1 MTGGGRRAAG
11 TALAVVAG
19 ALFAVQARI
28 NGELGERLNDGVAA
42 ALFSFAS
49 GLALLLAFTAI
60 SGRMRAGLRR
70 IVAALRVG
78 RLRWWHVA
86 GGVSGGYVVACQGLT
101 VAAIGVALFTIA
113 LVGGQA
119 ASGLVVDRLG
129 LGPAGP
135 HPLTARRVAG
145 AAMAVVAVLVTVSD
159 RIGTAS
165 PGTEGTLALAVLP
178 LLAGIGIAW
187 QQAVIGQV
195 GVAAG
200 GAVPAA
206 LVNFAGGTAVLTA
219 AAAVLAAVRG
229 LPADWPDEP
238 LLYIGG
244 PLGVAYIASAVLV
257 VRWTGVLLLGLGT
270 VAGQLL
276 GALLLDAFVPAV
288 QDLPASPAVDDSL
301 PAATVAGAALALTA
315 VLVTAV
321 TAVPWRGRSAR
332 MDR

>member
-42 ALFSFAS
+42 ALFSFGS
-49 GLALLLAFTAI
+49 GLALLLAFTAL

-70 IVAALRVG
+70 VAAALRNR

-101 VAAIGVALFTIA
+101 VAAIGVAVFTIA
-113 LVGGQA
+113 LVGGQT

-135 HPLTARRVAG
+135 HPLTARRVTG
-145 AAMAVVAVLVTVSD
+145 AVMAVVAVLVTVSD
-159 RIGTAS
+159 RIGTVN
-165 PGTEGTLALAVLP
+165 TESTLALVVLP

-200 GAVPAA
+200 GAAPAA

-238 LLYIGG
+238 LLYAGG

-270 VAGQLL
+270 VAGQVL

-288 QDLPASPAVDDSL
+288 RYSPASPAADDSL
-301 PAATVAGAALALTA
+301 SAATVAGAALALAAVVITA
-315 VLVTAV
+315 P
-321 TAVPWRGRSAR
+321 TAVPRRGGSAR